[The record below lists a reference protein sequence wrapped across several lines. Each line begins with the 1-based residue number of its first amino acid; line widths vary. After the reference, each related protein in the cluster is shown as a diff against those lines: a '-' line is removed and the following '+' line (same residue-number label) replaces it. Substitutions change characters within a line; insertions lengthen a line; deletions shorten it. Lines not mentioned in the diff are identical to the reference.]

1 MSPKERNHT
10 EGGSRLPKPA
20 QKEKRPAGQR
30 TQKQKT
36 LRVLYIVLTV
46 IAAVIVVGFL
56 FWNVFSAP
64 PGEGELAT
72 RKPQTTTV
80 IDEEGN
86 EVEVEIPGLSADRKE
101 QFYTFL
107 LVGQDTYGGG
117 NTDTMML
124 AAYDVPNQKLS
135 VMSLPRDTF
144 VNYNG
149 RRVLLNSV
157 YNRAGGAKDDQGIT
171 ALKDAVGDLT
181 GVTPDFYVIIQWEA
195 VGTLVDAIDGVYFD
209 VPRRMYYNDL
219 TQNFK
224 IDLQPGYQLLD
235 GDKAMQL
242 IRWRHN
248 SDDRGHILN
257 SGYATGD
264 IGRIGTQQEFMKA
277 IIAKCLQPEVL
288 LTNLTEY
295 ISIFQKNVVTDLT
308 VPNMAYFAKSAVGKL
323 DMDSVAFMTM
333 PYQSA
338 GDGAHVLPVGSE
350 LLAAINEGF
359 NPYRDDIRLSE
370 LKLVTS
376 ISSSGS
382 SGSSSGSSGGMSQ
395 TVTPSPT
402 PTPAATP
409 TPSPTPGT
417 EMPVTSPEGG
427 EGGQTTAPP
436 SESPGASEQPAP
448 SPTPTPMPTPTP
460 AATPAPSTAPT
471 SGPGMEPVE

>member
-10 EGGSRLPKPA
+10 EGGSRLPKSA

-157 YNRAGGAKDDQGIT
+157 
-171 ALKDAVGDLT
+171 
-181 GVTPDFYVIIQWEA
+181 
-195 VGTLVDAIDGVYFD
+195 
-209 VPRRMYYNDL
+209 
-219 TQNFK
+219 
-224 IDLQPGYQLLD
+224 
-235 GDKAMQL
+235 
-242 IRWRHN
+242 
-248 SDDRGHILN
+248 
-257 SGYATGD
+257 
-264 IGRIGTQQEFMKA
+264 
-277 IIAKCLQPEVL
+277 
-288 LTNLTEY
+288 
-295 ISIFQKNVVTDLT
+295 
-308 VPNMAYFAKSAVGKL
+308 
-323 DMDSVAFMTM
+323 
-333 PYQSA
+333 
-338 GDGAHVLPVGSE
+338 
-350 LLAAINEGF
+350 
-359 NPYRDDIRLSE
+359 
-370 LKLVTS
+370 
-376 ISSSGS
+376 
-382 SGSSSGSSGGMSQ
+382 
-395 TVTPSPT
+395 
-402 PTPAATP
+402 
-409 TPSPTPGT
+409 
-417 EMPVTSPEGG
+417 
-427 EGGQTTAPP
+427 
-436 SESPGASEQPAP
+436 
-448 SPTPTPMPTPTP
+448 
-460 AATPAPSTAPT
+460 
-471 SGPGMEPVE
+471 